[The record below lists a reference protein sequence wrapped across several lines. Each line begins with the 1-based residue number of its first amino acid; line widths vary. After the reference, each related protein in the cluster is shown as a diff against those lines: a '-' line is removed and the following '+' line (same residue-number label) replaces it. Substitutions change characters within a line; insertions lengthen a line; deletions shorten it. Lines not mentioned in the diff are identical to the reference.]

1 LKKTLQLGSSARIC
15 AAITLISIIAFTG
28 CGSGSKS
35 LAQTSGTNSPTQSP
49 SAPSTNPNAPGFY
62 VSPNGSD
69 SNSGTASAPWATIQ
83 HAADVVKPGAVVYV
97 APGKYGNVR
106 SAVNGTSSGRIRF
119 ISTTQWGAQVVGTNG
134 GEAVWQNLGNYV
146 DIMGFDITGN
156 SPNGL
161 ENLASQSRMIG
172 NRVHNIVASCNDNGG
187 SGINDANYS
196 ATDNDIIGNVVY
208 NVRQAANCGSKH
220 GVGIYH
226 SNLRGHVINNL
237 SLNSGTVGIQL
248 WHAAN
253 AVVVANNT
261 VIHSGINGIVIGAG
275 DAPGGITNNNSRVVN
290 NIAIQN
296 GSYGI
301 QEFGSTGSGNKFLNN
316 LASGNPSGDMALQT
330 GSTSGTILS
339 APAFVNA
346 GGGDYHLASGSP
358 GIDSGTPTSAPSND
372 INGGARPQGSG
383 FDIGAYET
391 NAPAA
396 SWPWM

>member
-1 LKKTLQLGSSARIC
+1 
-15 AAITLISIIAFTG
+15 
-28 CGSGSKS
+28 
-35 LAQTSGTNSPTQSP
+35 
-49 SAPSTNPNAPGFY
+49 
-62 VSPNGSD
+62 
-69 SNSGTASAPWATIQ
+69 
-83 HAADVVKPGAVVYV
+83 VVQPGAVVYV
-97 APGKYGNVR
+97 DPGTYGNVR
-106 SAVNGTSSGRIRF
+106 SAVSGAPSARIRF
-119 ISTTQWGAQVVGTNG
+119 ISTSQWGAHVVGTNG
-134 GEAVWQNLGNYV
+134 GEAVWQNLGDYV
-146 DIMGFDITGN
+146 DIMGFDISGN

-196 ATDNDIIGNVVY
+196 ATDNDIIGNLVY
-208 NVRQAANCGSKH
+208 NVRQAPGCGSKH

-226 SNLRGHVINNL
+226 SNLRGHVMNNL

-261 VIHSGINGIVIGAG
+261 VINSGINGIVIGAG
-275 DAPGGITNNNSRVVN
+275 DSPGGVTNNHSMVVN
-290 NIAIQN
+290 NIAIQSGN
-296 GSYGI
+296 YGI
-301 QEFGSTGSGNKFLNN
+301 QEFGQTGSGNQFLNN
-316 LASGNPSGDMALQT
+316 LVSANPNGGISIQT
-330 GSTSGTILS
+330 GSASGTVL
-339 APAFVNA
+339 ATPAFVNR
-346 GGGDYHLASGSP
+346 GQGDYHLSSGSP

-391 NAPAA
+391 DAPAA